1 MFKWEKILHQDT
13 IYPQLMSLRRKLW
26 SNAIAESGSE
36 SDPYISQNILEQ
48 PSDENTAAIC
58 REQKVVCAR
67 LKLKFVFP

>member
-1 MFKWEKILHQDT
+1 MHQDT

-26 SNAIAESGSE
+26 QSPDPIIAES
-36 SDPYISQNILEQ
+36 DLNVTHTYMEQ
-48 PSDENTAAIC
+48 PSDEYTAAIC